1 MNNLCFCENKKFCKP
16 KQPFNILEHDQK
28 CQEQGAVQR
37 ENTRVVELK
46 LALLNWISI
55 VVEVQDE
62 CQLHFD

>member
-1 MNNLCFCENKKFCKP
+1 MNNLCFCEIKKFCKP
-16 KQPFNILEHDQK
+16 EQPFNILEHDQK